1 MNFYMPT
8 KVYLEKGCVRKHAK
22 ELASFGT
29 KAMIVTGR
37 NSSKK
42 NGSLNDVTA
51 ALNEEGT
58 SYIIFDEIEE
68 NPSVET
74 VMKAA
79 AVAIEEHVEFIIG
92 LGGGSP
98 MDAAKAIALMAA
110 NPAEEASL
118 LYESRN
124 MPALPVVAVP
134 TTAGTGSEVTPYSI
148 LTLHDEKTKRSIS
161 HRIFPVLA
169 LADYSYI
176 AFASREIMVC
186 TAIDALAHLIESYL
200 NTKTNIYNRMTTEYG
215 LRLWGS
221 IKNVLLT
228 SDCPKDSECQTMM
241 LASTVA
247 GMAIAHTATSFPHG
261 LSYYLTYEYNIPHGN
276 AVGVFLP
283 AFLDVFEDKEQ
294 VKRLLTLLGF
304 KNLKAFTKYID
315 DLFEIVTITESDA
328 KRYIEGML
336 SNQRKLANYP
346 FTMNEDKFDKMLRN
360 SLRVKKDK
368 KLFFFNKS
376 K

>member
-261 LSYYLTYEYNIPHGN
+261 LSYYLTYEHNIPHGN

-328 KRYIEGML
+328 QRYIEGML